1 MAAHKTPIA
10 KGPQMIFAYADPPYI
25 GQAKRHYS
33 HDPQCAEVDHY
44 ALIHGL
50 YRGFP
55 DGWAL
60 SCSSPSLAEILA
72 ICDAYVSQ
80 SIIDGSEVRMP
91 RIAAWCKPFCTF
103 KKGVR
108 PAYGWEPV
116 LFFGGRN
123 LKPPTPEKGGEQL
136 TPKDFFVESMTMR
149 KGLVGAKPLKVCHW
163 ILDLLNFVSKED
175 QLIDLYP
182 GTGIMGMAV
191 SQRRLLARVTVPEQ
205 LTVPI

>member
-1 MAAHKTPIA
+1 
-10 KGPQMIFAYADPPYI
+10 MIFAYADPPYI

-80 SIIDGSEVRMP
+80 SIIDGAEVRMP
-91 RIAAWCKPFCTF
+91 RVAAWVKPFCCF

-108 PAYGWEPV
+108 PAYAWEPV
-116 LFFGGRN
+116 IFFGGRN
-123 LKPPTPEKGGEQL
+123 SKPPVPEKGGECI
-136 TPKDFFVESMTMR
+136 TPKDFHIAPITMET
-149 KGLVGAKPLKVCHW
+149 GLVGAKPESFCRW
-163 ILDLLNFVSKED
+163 ILDLLGFQCGD
-175 QLIDLYP
+175 QLVDLYP
-182 GTGIMGMAV
+182 GTGVMGRV
-191 SQRRLLARVTVPEQ
+191 LSQKVLPFDAPALAKPEQ
-205 LTVPI
+205 LVLEP